1 MIYVFLGSEVNL
13 LKRKIDDLIKE
24 SSINNIINYDYD
36 EYNII
41 DILNEVNYVD
51 LFNDKKL
58 IIVSNFS
65 FKKMKEKDE
74 KEFIIVNNFS
84 FKKLKEKD
92 ENILIKYIDNMN
104 DNVIVFKCIDNSL
117 DERKTITKKLR
128 EKCKVEEI
136 KKMDYKQLH
145 EYITNMFTKNN
156 KKITYNQVKEILNRC
171 EYNDDF
177 AINETEKLLLYKL
190 GEEVITDEDIEKVV
204 SKNSEKEIFT
214 LSDAVMKKNIK
225 QIYESYNILIKS
237 NIDPV
242 VIIDSL
248 ERQFRTLYQVKV
260 LSKTMSEKDI
270 VRKLKINAYVV
281 KKAYENINNYKE
293 EEIINNL
300 YELSNLD
307 IDIKINGLDRFK
319 VLENFFLK
327 I

>member
-13 LKRKIDDLIKE
+13 LKRKIDGLIKE
-24 SSINNIINYDYD
+24 LNINNIINYDYD

-65 FKKMKEKDE
+65 FKKMKDKDE
-74 KEFIIVNNFS
+74 KEF
-84 FKKLKEKD
+84 
-92 ENILIKYIDNMN
+92 IKYIDNMN

-136 KKMDYKQLH
+136 KKMDYKELH
-145 EYITNMFTKNN
+145 EYITNMFAKNN

-270 VRKLKINAYVV
+270 VRKLGINAYVV

-307 IDIKINGLDRFK
+307 IDIKINGLDKYK

>member
-41 DILNEVNYVD
+41 DILNEVNYID

-74 KEFIIVNNFS
+74 KEF
-84 FKKLKEKD
+84 
-92 ENILIKYIDNMN
+92 IKYIDNMN

-204 SKNSEKEIFT
+204 SKNSDKEIFT

-270 VRKLKINAYVV
+270 VKKLRINAYVV

>member
-65 FKKMKEKDE
+65 FKKIKQKDE
-74 KEFIIVNNFS
+74 KEF
-84 FKKLKEKD
+84 
-92 ENILIKYIDNMN
+92 IKYIDNMN

-190 GEEVITDEDIEKVV
+190 GEEIITDEDIEKVV

>member
-74 KEFIIVNNFS
+74 KEF
-84 FKKLKEKD
+84 
-92 ENILIKYIDNMN
+92 IKYIDNMN

-248 ERQFRTLYQVKV
+248 EKQFRTLYQVKV

>member
-74 KEFIIVNNFS
+74 KEF
-84 FKKLKEKD
+84 
-92 ENILIKYIDNMN
+92 IKYIDNMN

-190 GEEVITDEDIEKVV
+190 GEEIITDEDIEKVV

-270 VRKLKINAYVV
+270 VRKLRINAYVV

>member
-51 LFNDKKL
+51 LYNDKKL
-58 IIVSNFS
+58 IIVS
-65 FKKMKEKDE
+65 KKMKEKDE
-74 KEFIIVNNFS
+74 KEF
-84 FKKLKEKD
+84 
-92 ENILIKYIDNMN
+92 IKYIDNMN

-270 VRKLKINAYVV
+270 VRKLRINAYVV

>member
-74 KEFIIVNNFS
+74 KEFI
-84 FKKLKEKD
+84 
-92 ENILIKYIDNMN
+92 KYIDNMN

-145 EYITNMFTKNN
+145 EYITNMLTKNN

-204 SKNSEKEIFT
+204 SKNSDKEIFT

-270 VRKLKINAYVV
+270 VKKLRINAYVV

>member
-1 MIYVFLGSEVNL
+1 MIYVFLGNEVNI
-13 LKRKIDDLIKE
+13 LKRKIDALIKE
-24 SSINNIINYDYD
+24 LNIDNIINYDFDDYS
-36 EYNII
+36 II

-65 FKKMKEKDE
+65 FKKIKDKDE
-74 KEFIIVNNFS
+74 KEF
-84 FKKLKEKD
+84 
-92 ENILIKYIDNMN
+92 IKYIDNMN
-104 DNVIVFKCIDNSL
+104 DNIIVFKCIDSSL
-117 DERKTITKKLR
+117 DERKTLTKKLR
-128 EKCKVEEI
+128 EKCKIEEL
-136 KKMDYKQLH
+136 KKMDYKTLH
-145 EYITNMFTKNN
+145 EYISNIFKENH

-190 GEEVITDEDIEKVV
+190 GEEVITDDDIEKVI
-204 SKNSEKEIFT
+204 SKSSEKEMFT
-214 LSDAVMKKNIK
+214 LTDAVMKKNIK

-248 ERQFRTLYQVKV
+248 EKQFRILYQVKI
-260 LSKTMSEKDI
+260 LSQTMNEKDI
-270 VRKLKINAYVV
+270 VKKLGINAYVV
-281 KKAYENINNYKE
+281 KKAYENINNYNEKE
-293 EEIINNL
+293 ILDNL

-307 IDIKINGLDRFK
+307 IDIKINGLDKYR

>member
-13 LKRKIDDLIKE
+13 LKRKIDGLIKE
-24 SSINNIINYDYD
+24 LNINNIINYDYD

-65 FKKMKEKDE
+65 FKKMKDKDE
-74 KEFIIVNNFS
+74 KEF
-84 FKKLKEKD
+84 
-92 ENILIKYIDNMN
+92 IKYIDNMN

-145 EYITNMFTKNN
+145 EYITNMFAKNN

-270 VRKLKINAYVV
+270 VRKLGINAYVV

-307 IDIKINGLDRFK
+307 IDIKINGLDKYK

>member
-74 KEFIIVNNFS
+74 KEF
-84 FKKLKEKD
+84 
-92 ENILIKYIDNMN
+92 IKYIDNMN

-177 AINETEKLLLYKL
+177 AINEAEKLLLYKL
-190 GEEVITDEDIEKVV
+190 GEEIITDEDIEKVV

>member
-74 KEFIIVNNFS
+74 KEFI
-84 FKKLKEKD
+84 
-92 ENILIKYIDNMN
+92 KYIDNMN

-128 EKCKVEEI
+128 EKCQVEEI

>member
-74 KEFIIVNNFS
+74 KEF
-84 FKKLKEKD
+84 
-92 ENILIKYIDNMN
+92 IKYIDNMN

-204 SKNSEKEIFT
+204 SKNSDKEIFT

-270 VRKLKINAYVV
+270 VRKLRINAYVV

>member
-65 FKKMKEKDE
+65 FKKMKEKEE
-74 KEFIIVNNFS
+74 KEF
-84 FKKLKEKD
+84 
-92 ENILIKYIDNMN
+92 IKYIDNMN

-190 GEEVITDEDIEKVV
+190 GEEIITDEDIEKVV

>member
-74 KEFIIVNNFS
+74 KEF
-84 FKKLKEKD
+84 
-92 ENILIKYIDNMN
+92 IKYIDNMN

-190 GEEVITDEDIEKVV
+190 GEEIITDEDIEKVV

-248 ERQFRTLYQVKV
+248 EKQFRTLYQVKV

>member
-24 SSINNIINYDYD
+24 SNINNIINYDYD

-74 KEFIIVNNFS
+74 KEF
-84 FKKLKEKD
+84 
-92 ENILIKYIDNMN
+92 IKYIDNMN

-204 SKNSEKEIFT
+204 SKNSDKEIFT

>member
-74 KEFIIVNNFS
+74 KEFI
-84 FKKLKEKD
+84 
-92 ENILIKYIDNMN
+92 KYIDNMN

-128 EKCKVEEI
+128 DKCKVEEI

-190 GEEVITDEDIEKVV
+190 GEEIITDEDIEKVV

>member
-1 MIYVFLGSEVNL
+1 MIYVFLGSEVYL

-74 KEFIIVNNFS
+74 KEF
-84 FKKLKEKD
+84 
-92 ENILIKYIDNMN
+92 IKYIDNMN

>member
-74 KEFIIVNNFS
+74 KEF
-84 FKKLKEKD
+84 
-92 ENILIKYIDNMN
+92 IKYIDNMN

-204 SKNSEKEIFT
+204 SKNSDKEIFT

-270 VRKLKINAYVV
+270 VKKLRINAYVV

>member
-74 KEFIIVNNFS
+74 KEF
-84 FKKLKEKD
+84 
-92 ENILIKYIDNMN
+92 IKYIDNMN

-177 AINETEKLLLYKL
+177 AINEAEKLLLYKL
-190 GEEVITDEDIEKVV
+190 GEEIITDEDIEKVV

-248 ERQFRTLYQVKV
+248 EKQFRTLYQVKV

>member
-1 MIYVFLGSEVNL
+1 MIYVFLGNEINL
-13 LKRKIDDLIKE
+13 LKRRIDGLKRE
-24 SSINNIINYDYD
+24 LNINNIIEYDFD
-36 EYNII
+36 DSNII
-41 DILNEVNYVD
+41 DILNEANYVD
-51 LFNDKKL
+51 LFNEKKL

-65 FKKMKEKDE
+65 FKKVKDVYE
-74 KEFIIVNNFS
+74 KE
-84 FKKLKEKD
+84 L
-92 ENILIKYIDNMN
+92 LRYIDNMN

-190 GEEVITDEDIEKVV
+190 GEEIITDEDIEKVV

-248 ERQFRTLYQVKV
+248 DRQFRTLYQVKV

-307 IDIKINGLDRFK
+307 IDIKINGLDKYK